1 MLKKRTTALAAAILM
16 LTSALSVN
24 MVYAA
29 DSTDNLP
36 SLAAEDYEN
45 YQSKLTYITEKQS
58 CIEEPELID
67 YFSYVDDNILN
78 VYAKPVPVLHDE
90 NGSRN
95 SVYYV
100 EFTSNDYASF
110 TVDVPDLNSEN
121 VDSYLS
127 ELHNYLVEALGES
140 ENYTVSKGQASY
152 PYTKISISL
161 TFHTDDRKSN
171 YLITKEAFD
180 ALREKYC
187 VIFAMGYYDI
197 RYFDDWHTDWS
208 MLDKDLAELP
218 ETDIDALNT
227 YLEENNF
234 KVYFDKESSVLV
246 YDDDITNKELIDA
259 NNAIEEQTGCRAIC
273 ISTEIALFPQG
284 AIIDFAAPYKI
295 SDEVYNDINN
305 GETDIQVKMRLRW
318 LNYPS
323 IENIMEQK
331 VEAYAETL
339 EDEGY
344 TQEEIEELSAAYGK
358 EWFRKREISE
368 YKNQCIKLAE
378 ALGADYSNFRYD
390 YTSPYVYCT
399 LTPEQIEAA
408 SGNEVVYEIF
418 ADSEIADSD
427 TLYDLVIYGDANIDN
442 NVDISDAVFI
452 LQGIADPS
460 NYKYDLSGL
469 GEFNAD
475 CYNSGNGVDAEDA
488 LAIQRHLADL
498 EPLLSA

>member
-1 MLKKRTTALAAAILM
+1 MLKKRTTALAAAILV

-29 DSTDNLP
+29 DSTDTLP

-45 YQSKLTYITEKQS
+45 YQTKLTYITEKQN
-58 CIEEPELID
+58 CVKEPELID
-67 YFSYVDDNILN
+67 CFSFVADDVLN
-78 VYAKPVPVLHDE
+78 VYAEPVPVNYDD

-127 ELHNYLVEALGES
+127 DLHNYLAEALGES
-140 ENYTVSKGQASY
+140 ENYTVSKGQASH

-161 TFHTDDRKSN
+161 TFHNNDRKSN
-171 YLITKEAFD
+171 YLVTKEAFD

-187 VIFAMGYYDI
+187 VIFAMGYYDT

-218 ETDIDALNT
+218 ETDIDALNN

-234 KVYFDKESSVLV
+234 KVYFDKESAVLV
-246 YDDDITNKELIDA
+246 YDDDITNKELMDA
-259 NNAIEEQTGCRAIC
+259 NNAIEEQTGCKAIC
-273 ISTEIALFPQG
+273 ISTALGLFPQG

-295 SDEVYNDINN
+295 SDEVYDDINS
-305 GETDIQVKMRLRW
+305 GETAIPVKMRLRW

-339 EDEGY
+339 EDKGC
-344 TQEEIEELSAAYGK
+344 TQEEIEVLSAAYGE
-358 EWFRKREISE
+358 EWLRKREISE

-378 ALGADYSNFRYD
+378 SLGADYSDFRYD

-408 SGNEVVYEIF
+408 SGNEIVYEIF
-418 ADSEIADSD
+418 ADSEIANSD
-427 TLYDLVIYGDANIDN
+427 NLYDLVIYGDANIDN

-475 CYNSGNGVDAEDA
+475 CYNSGSGVDADDA
-488 LAIQRHLADL
+488 LAIQRHLAGL
-498 EPLLSA
+498 EPFLLT